1 MQDIEYTE
9 EQIMIRDMA
18 RDFARGEIAPHAQ
31 AWEKAGWIDDALV
44 AKMGEL
50 GLLGMVVPEEW
61 GGTYV
66 DYVAYALAV
75 EEISAGDG
83 ATGALMSIHNSVGC
97 GPILNYGTTEQKQ
110 TWLAELASGQAIG
123 CFCLTEPQAGS
134 EAHNLRT
141 RAELRD
147 GQWVINGAKQF
158 VSNGKRAKLAI
169 VFAVTDPELG
179 KRGIS
184 AFLVPTDTP
193 GFVVDR
199 TEHKMGIRAS
209 DTCAVTL
216 NQCSVPEANLL
227 GERGKGLAIALSNLE
242 GGRIGI
248 AAQALGIA
256 RAAFEA
262 ALAYARDR
270 VQFDKAIIE
279 HQSVANLLADMQTR
293 LNAARLLIL
302 HAARLRSAGKPCLS
316 EASQAKLFA
325 SEMAEK
331 VCSSAMQI
339 HGGYGYL
346 EDYPV
351 ERYYRDARITQIYEG
366 TSEIQ
371 RMVIAWELAYPLPQW
386 ICSVCEGGLFVLE
399 FRCALGRECRHA
411 FLLILRRKRR
421 MEYPTLKAHAF
432 REAHFK
438 RPVHAF
444 LDHHADRHRLAGNQ
458 RGNFQ
463 RFFEQ
468 LIGRY
473 DTRHDPATLGFH
485 RIDKTPGQAHFH
497 GFGLAHGAGQALGAA
512 HAW

>member
-1 MQDIEYTE
+1 MQDIELSE
-9 EQIMIRDMA
+9 EQVMIRDMA
-18 RDFARGEIAPHAQ
+18 RDFARREIAPHAQ

-44 AKMGEL
+44 AKLGEL

-66 DYVAYALAV
+66 DYVDYALAV
-75 EEISAGDG
+75 EEISAGDA

-97 GPILNYGTTEQKQ
+97 GPILKYGSEAQKQ
-110 TWLAELASGQAIG
+110 TWLAELASGQTIA

-147 GQWVINGAKQF
+147 GQWVITGAKQF

-169 VFAVTDPELG
+169 VFAVTDPDLG
-179 KRGIS
+179 KKGIS
-184 AFLVPTDTP
+184 AFLVPTATP
-193 GFVVDR
+193 GFIVDR

-216 NQCSVPEANLL
+216 NSCSVPEANML
-227 GERGKGLAIALSNLE
+227 GERGKGLAIALANLE

-248 AAQALGIA
+248 GAQALGIA

-262 ALAYARDR
+262 ALGYARDR

-279 HQSVANLLADMQTR
+279 HQSVANMLADMQTR
-293 LNAARLLIL
+293 INAARLLIL

-325 SEMAEK
+325 SEMAEY
-331 VCSSAMQI
+331 VCSKAIQI

-366 TSEIQ
+366 SSEIQ
-371 RMVIAWELAYPLPQW
+371 RMVIARELKNY
-386 ICSVCEGGLFVLE
+386 
-399 FRCALGRECRHA
+399 
-411 FLLILRRKRR
+411 LL
-421 MEYPTLKAHAF
+421 
-432 REAHFK
+432 
-438 RPVHAF
+438 
-444 LDHHADRHRLAGNQ
+444 
-458 RGNFQ
+458 
-463 RFFEQ
+463 
-468 LIGRY
+468 
-473 DTRHDPATLGFH
+473 
-485 RIDKTPGQAHFH
+485 
-497 GFGLAHGAGQALGAA
+497 
-512 HAW
+512 